1 MIRYDEPYYTTS
13 PFGTKQGWLSTGLLS
28 HRQMNE
34 VKKLVEQDAHLRP
47 AWFFTGTYWEKYGA
61 RKRLS
66 VARSAWDNAMV
77 SLSQKTSQHLVA
89 VAAWGATATGDYHM
103 HAVVS
108 GERGK
113 IKRLTQAKLRKA
125 WRGGI
130 SDMRR
135 YDPTQGGVIY
145 TLGHEHIVYEPKVYC
160 PHGGCDRCEKFQ
172 RDYVKDV
179 LRASATSTSDEA
191 SSFGVA
197 DPLQV
202 AVLEMEELRK
212 AARRRDHREHQRL
225 RKLGHSVAETVDIM
239 KRQRAE
245 LMERTK
251 PK

>member
-13 PFGTKQGWLSTGLLS
+13 PFGTKQGWVSTGLLN

-34 VKKLVEQDAHLRP
+34 VKKLIETDKHMRP
-47 AWFFTGTYWEKYGA
+47 AWFYSPTITKGKPGRE
-61 RKRLS
+61 RLS
-66 VARSAWDNAMV
+66 VARTNFDNQMICFAH
-77 SLSQKTSQHLVA
+77 KTSQHLVA
-89 VAAWGATATGDYHM
+89 VTAYGKTQGGWWHP
-103 HAVVS
+103 HSVIS

-113 IKRLTQAKLRKA
+113 IKRMTQTKIRRTWKQ
-125 WRGGI
+125 GI

-135 YDPTQGGVIY
+135 YDPNRGGVIY
-145 TLGHEHIVYEPKVYC
+145 TLRHEHIVYDTKVYC
-160 PHGGCDRCEKFQ
+160 PHGGCHRCEKFQ

-191 SSFGVA
+191 SSFGVT

-202 AVLEMEELRK
+202 AVLEMRELRK
-212 AARRRDHREHQRL
+212 AARRRDHREYQRL
-225 RKLGHSVAETVDIM
+225 RKLGYSVADAVDIM

-245 LMERTK
+245 LLERTK